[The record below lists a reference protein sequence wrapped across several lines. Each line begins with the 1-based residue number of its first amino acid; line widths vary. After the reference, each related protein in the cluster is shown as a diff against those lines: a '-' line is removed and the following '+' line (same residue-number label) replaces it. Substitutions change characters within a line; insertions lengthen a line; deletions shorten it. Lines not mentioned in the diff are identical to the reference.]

1 MTQDEAEAITLAV
14 LRERKTRTRSGPVW
28 SRRFEAGER
37 HDPRSGWEVSVP
49 LDVPDGWEED
59 RITVEVFEPD
69 GEINIPMI
77 L

>member
-1 MTQDEAEAITLAV
+1 MKQNEAEAIALEV
-14 LRERKTRTRSGPVW
+14 LRERKTRIRNGPVW
-28 SRRFEAGER
+28 SHRFESGER
-37 HDPRSGWEVSVP
+37 HDSRSGWVVSVP

-59 RITVEVFEPD
+59 CIRVEVFEPD